1 MHESYGL
8 AKDARM
14 MKLGL
19 HNDTASII
27 YVSSNSGVVTALVSC
42 HGNVS
47 ACELL
52 INQGSPN
59 GIAYA
64 NGSLWV
70 ATVPALTRWDGVD
83 AAALAGCDAGMLS
96 SSKVADLYPNPGHN
110 SRALALG
117 GDGKLYWG
125 YGSVD
130 NAGVCEPPIC
140 SIQRIGLDGSDDTLV
155 NPSSPGLN
163 YEFPYCHWEGA
174 GPPQQRDP
182 GAGWLLA
189 DTSTPP
195 PGLEPPPKGQGFN
208 GSFGAWCGTHAA
220 APVQSLGPHVAPI
233 GLAFYAT
240 NASGAF
246 PHEWQGGWFVAEHG
260 SRNRDKRIGYRVA
273 FVALTPEGK
282 AANHSIFVS
291 GWLDDTS
298 QTVWGRPVDVLVMPD
313 SSLLVSDDQAGAV
326 YGAKMEA
333 VALLQEWVRDI
344 GSRAGCTAAN
354 TRLNSGSVGAP
365 ESRLEL
371 EVEMP
376 SLAELERFWAS
387 IPPGEHQAWSRRL
400 RELVVHGSPTW
411 ELYRTVDMDAP
422 LVAPPS
428 SSSSSSSSA
437 AAGNGGAAAAEPPAQ
452 AAQPLVQLAS
462 KGEVA
467 RYGEGAEP
475 RLPGADAAQT
485 ASGLAVVSGE
495 AATAEVL
502 RDWKGDPMEISPGD
516 KLPFRFL

>member
-1 MHESYGL
+1 MPAPGLGLRTALACLLLLASRNACGDLDEGKQTADSGTATASATWALEQLAAQLHLPPGFSASAYGL

-140 SIQRIGLDGSDDTLV
+140 SIQRIGLDGSGQETFASNMRNPSGIAFHPMTGQLWFTNMGRDLMGNDLPDDTLV

-260 SRNRDKRIGYRVA
+260 SRNRDKRI
-273 FVALTPEGK
+273 EGK

-326 YGAKMEA
+326 YRIAFAPG
-333 VALLQEWVRDI
+333 
-344 GSRAGCTAAN
+344 T
-354 TRLNSGSVGAP
+354 VGAGLAP
-365 ESRLEL
+365 APAPAAPM
-371 EVEMP
+371 VE
-376 SLAELERFWAS
+376 
-387 IPPGEHQAWSRRL
+387 
-400 RELVVHGSPTW
+400 
-411 ELYRTVDMDAP
+411 
-422 LVAPPS
+422 
-428 SSSSSSSSA
+428 A
-437 AAGNGGAAAAEPPAQ
+437 AAGAPVP
-452 AAQPLVQLAS
+452 
-462 KGEVA
+462 
-467 RYGEGAEP
+467 
-475 RLPGADAAQT
+475 
-485 ASGLAVVSGE
+485 
-495 AATAEVL
+495 
-502 RDWKGDPMEISPGD
+502 
-516 KLPFRFL
+516 